1 MIRFTIDHVS
11 PAAVLWSDAKRKISA
26 TISVEE
32 AQAHLKE
39 LIGKLAPGEELVIT
53 EGQRPVAK
61 IVGRGVPPR
70 KPRRPGSRPR
80 EKLIILKEDDEHLT
94 DFEEYMG

>member
-1 MIRFTIDHVS
+1 M
-11 PAAVLWSDAKRKISA
+11 SA
-26 TISVEE
+26 TITLEE

-53 EGQRPVAK
+53 EGQRPVAI
-61 IVGRGVPPR
+61 IVGQGVAAR
-70 KPRRPGSRPR
+70 KPRRPGSAKG
-80 EKLIILKEDDEHLT
+80 KLFILEEDDEHLK

>member
-1 MIRFTIDHVS
+1 M
-11 PAAVLWSDAKRKISA
+11 SA
-26 TISVEE
+26 TITVEE

-39 LIGKLAPGEELVIT
+39 LIGNLAPGEELVIT

-61 IVGRGVPPR
+61 IVGHGVPAR
-70 KPRRPGSRPR
+70 KPRRAGSAKG
-80 EKLIILKEDDEHLT
+80 KLIILEEDDVHLK